1 MAKYPFKEKADEYL
15 ELVRVTMADTSYKVL
30 ARRYRR
36 MERDLINLY
45 ESKQIKTLAPKK
57 MDEDDVLAYLKYRR
71 EKKVSASDYNHDIS
85 ALRQLL
91 RYNDNTAVDK
101 CLIRYPL
108 MKQKSRQKKLP
119 PLPPVTYQRILEAYG
134 EVDQFD
140 FRLSRAFTMVLLYVG
155 TGARNK
161 ELRLARIGDLDTDK
175 WEIHFEH
182 VKGEDT
188 YGEPRNVP
196 VPRELQPIVLNYL
209 VVRDAWLRT
218 HKAQSDALF
227 FAMNGQYSFLS
238 GNSIRKIKKIVE
250 QAVGE
255 RFELRDCRR
264 AYGQYCLNKG
274 VEIDSVS
281 VLMGHE
287 TTRTTEL
294 YYCRKEEDKAMEA
307 VREVW

>member
-119 PLPPVTYQRILEAYG
+119 PLPPVTYQRIIEAYG

-196 VPRELQPIVLNYL
+196 VPKELQPIVLNYL
-209 VVRDAWLRT
+209 LVRDAWLRT

-250 QAVGE
+250 RAVGE